1 MRSHKKGALSLSV
14 NAIVIIVLALT
25 MLGLGL
31 GFIRGMFKDIT
42 STTGQV
48 QEQIRQQI
56 LEDLRTGNK
65 PLSFPVQRI
74 KASVNEKKD
83 LAFGVMNTGD
93 NAIEY
98 IIGIS
103 AWDTTLDPDDFT
115 SLDSTKT
122 SSPGDFFWDSSP
134 QSLKPREANVYN
146 VVHKVEGSSG
156 TYMYKIIITKTKEG
170 DTPLDPVVEHASKS
184 FFVEVS

>member
-1 MRSHKKGALSLSV
+1 MKSHKKGALNLSI

-93 NAIEY
+93 SSIDY
-98 IIGIS
+98 TIIIKR
-103 AWDTTLDPDDFT
+103 WDDNT
-115 SLDSTKT
+115 SKFMNLSSTQK
-122 SSPGDFFWDSSP
+122 SRAGDFFWDSSP
-134 QSLKPREANVYN
+134 QSLKPRDANVYN
-146 VVHKVEGSSG
+146 VVHKVEGTSG
-156 TYMYKIIITKTKEG
+156 TYMYKIEISKTKEG
-170 DTPLDPVVEHASKS
+170 ETPLTEPEEYASKS